1 DKLREEGLLVGLLRL
16 RVFRPLP
23 ADELVNALQHLKVV
37 GVLDRA
43 ACPGSRGGP
52 LFTDL
57 KAAFYDAF
65 SQGKVKP
72 QTKIVSFLYGLG
84 GREFRPEQVEEIL
97 WRLLEM
103 SAQEKLENLTYYAGL
118 KK

>member
-1 DKLREEGLLVGLLRL
+1 MDKLREEGLLVGLLRL

-84 GREFRPEQVEEIL
+84 GREFRPDPV
-97 WRLLEM
+97 
-103 SAQEKLENLTYYAGL
+103 
-118 KK
+118 